1 MHNLRTKIN
10 QIDSEIINL
19 LSQRMEISELIA
31 HHKKE
36 HDLTLLQPEREKEVI
51 DKLIIQ
57 AKQHKLDKNF
67 ILNVYHL
74 IIKES
79 KNIQKK
85 ILNG

>member
-1 MHNLRTKIN
+1 MQNLRSKIN

-19 LSQRMEISELIA
+19 LSQRMEVSELIA

-57 AKQHKLDKNF
+57 AEQHKLDKNLV
-67 ILNVYHL
+67 IKLYHL
-74 IIKES
+74 IIEES
-79 KNIQKK
+79 KNIQKE
-85 ILNG
+85 ILK